1 MPYMHLWN
9 QPMLIALRGLFS
21 ACFISNFVLSRLE
34 SILVKAER
42 VKTHFC
48 NTVLHSLVPIRMSFK
63 GQRLAYV
70 HISKSGET
78 GGRGN
83 FPHLLHQIV
92 CFTISDALL
101 QKRTIENICSHSKC
115 IESDV
120 VANTT
125 MQNSELSLRWPTSV
139 TAKHTF
145 SRQNLLSHGKTY
157 FLTSKLG
164 YQTVIRRNYHDKSLL
179 DSRIKDLNLNDLNL
193 N

>member
-1 MPYMHLWN
+1 MPFMHLWN
-9 QPMLIALRGLFS
+9 QPLLIALRGLFS

-48 NTVLHSLVPIRMSFK
+48 NTVPHSLVPIRMSFK
-63 GQRLAYV
+63 GQRLAQV
-70 HISKSGET
+70 HISKGGEA
-78 GGRGN
+78 GGWGN

-125 MQNSELSLRWPTSV
+125 MQNSELSRALVCSSVYFNVASTPLISTSFHSQPSSV
-139 TAKHTF
+139 CMPWQKE
-145 SRQNLLSHGKTY
+145 
-157 FLTSKLG
+157 
-164 YQTVIRRNYHDKSLL
+164 
-179 DSRIKDLNLNDLNL
+179 
-193 N
+193 